1 MPRKDLIK
9 VYLQCIQIRLSIM
22 NMLECAQLL
31 KSKVLVERRCLA
43 VAFVAMS
50 VAIAL
55 AAWSRAPSQ
64 SFSPQPIVAMD
75 NTEAL
80 HVSVRAIIPASA
92 LPGDFMTI
100 AVPGHQN
107 TFEVQ
112 VPDNARP
119 GQEVS
124 FIVARGENWRPSV
137 QEASHAAPQ
146 EDALSSPVATA
157 DITDKV

>member
-1 MPRKDLIK
+1 
-9 VYLQCIQIRLSIM
+9 
-22 NMLECAQLL
+22 MLACAQLL
-31 KSKVLVERRCLA
+31 NSKVLVERRSLT
-43 VAFVAMS
+43 VAFVGVS

-55 AAWSRAPSQ
+55 AAWSRASSQ
-64 SFSPQPIVAMD
+64 SFSPQPVLAMD
-75 NTEAL
+75 DTDAL

-100 AVPGHQN
+100 AVPGHRN

-112 VPDNARP
+112 VPEAARP
-119 GQEVS
+119 GQSVS
-124 FIVARGENWRPSV
+124 FIVAKGEKWRPSV
-137 QEASHAAPQ
+137 QEAPHGQ